1 MTWGAGQMKLT
12 LHDHPFAAYCWEALV
27 ALFERD
33 MPFERRFV
41 GSEAN
46 SRRAPMMPASAAL
59 QF

>member
-1 MTWGAGQMKLT
+1 MKLT